1 MENSTACDQALN
13 FTLCWSDDAGGV
25 VGLSTQVT
33 EGGSGKGGGGPGGGG
48 DEEGVEEGVVGV
60 VGVGVVVVGG
70 GGRGRVG
77 GGGGGG
83 GGVGGGGGGGL
94 LGISSPDE
102 SWQSIREELQWAF
115 PVHIYGFSCLFFMLA
130 FYTFFSILNLR
141 SQISSR
147 PFMST
152 INVFLCVL
160 GVTRAACF
168 LIEPYTSGQVMP
180 GFLGSFMWDVGFP
193 CILSAF
199 SLIQL
204 AFSQLTQVK
213 FRPEWLR
220 RKSALSL
227 LITSHFALV
236 FGSDIATAF
245 ENHLQVVRWIVQS
258 VFLSWGLV
266 LCVTFLYGGA
276 HIIKLLRTIPQNAF
290 QEGMQS
296 CSSENNKGILQ
307 LALLAQCNNI
317 ASSVLTAAAA
327 TSQSATAATSPAH
340 ATTVSSTPSPQPM
353 TPKIRITDEFDQTF
367 SYGSDIAA
375 AGCSSSSSRPSSS
388 SNSSSAATAAALLL
402 QSAAA
407 AAAAESGGRTFDVS
421 PGNITEEEEEGDA
434 AVELGK
440 TSAGVKSKGSKADHS
455 GNNHKQH
462 QNGHHHHHHHQHH
475 HHHHHHQ
482 QHQPSTSS
490 STIVWKSET
499 KKSTSPIGEGSK
511 NTEVKDHKSARKGS
525 HSNFQVKKSEDTKL
539 GDIIIKVEE
548 VDSGDN
554 EHSHDE
560 ETKLMIDD
568 DDDDDHKNHS
578 SAAKESGEMKATEPK
593 RKERVKE
600 ISKFKKY
607 DSLRVKKGMCNI
619 QAVKSLD
626 SLLLA
631 DNSGGKS
638 GYGNSGDTVRR
649 GSYTEGV
656 TNCTKAPIN
665 KRKESLPNG
674 DFAKTHL
681 KPDGEGKVVP
691 KRKKS
696 LTWSE
701 DTQTIECPPKEAK
714 TPSRKNST
722 HEDCDKILRDN
733 HRKSS
738 VSSRRNSR
746 TYGSEKC
753 RVRNNRAN
761 EFSDLIVMGGGVGGP
776 GGRRRSSTVSSCSM
790 RKGSEQ
796 WQTTLAFPHHQKE
809 HRSLSVSSAV
819 GPGASS
825 SRRSSRKSL
834 RDDAEV
840 EALLDRSPGGQ
851 DLTLA
856 SILNHIAYV
865 NQAASASKLPR
876 PIKDSRK
883 AQVQQ
888 VLIVTYVTAVLGT
901 VLSLALVYR
910 VYGYFSSG
918 VGSATAA
925 AAAAAVLPNPPW
937 LWFTYESGCRFL
949 EFLMGCAMANITRQ
963 PLNSTVT
970 RRHSQYHPNSLRL
983 KQRSSLYNI

>member
-1 MENSTACDQALN
+1 MENNTACDQALN
-13 FTLCWSDDAGGV
+13 FSLCWSDHEGG
-25 VGLSTQVT
+25 VGLSTHVE
-33 EGGSGKGGGGPGGGG
+33 EGGAGKGGGE
-48 DEEGVEEGVVGV
+48 EEGVE
-60 VGVGVVVVGG
+60 
-70 GGRGRVG
+70 
-77 GGGGGG
+77 GG
-83 GGVGGGGGGGL
+83 GGVRGKGRGGGGL
-94 LGISSPDE
+94 SGISSTTDE
-102 SWQSIREELQWAF
+102 NWQSIREELQWAF

-290 QEGMQS
+290 QEGLQS

-317 ASSVLTAAAA
+317 ASSVLTAAA
-327 TSQSATAATSPAH
+327 TSASATAATSPAH

-367 SYGSDIAA
+367 SYGSDIVA
-375 AGCSSSSSRPSSS
+375 AGSSSSRPSSS
-388 SNSSSAATAAALLL
+388 NSSALL
-402 QSAAA
+402 QST
-407 AAAAESGGRTFDVS
+407 ESGMRSFDVS
-421 PGNITEEEEEGDA
+421 PGITEEEDEGEADA
-434 AVELGK
+434 ESGK
-440 TSAGVKSKGSKADHS
+440 TSMVMKSKVSKAEHP
-455 GNNHKQH
+455 GNNQNENPQHKQH
-462 QNGHHHHHHHQHH
+462 HHNS
-475 HHHHHHQ
+475 HQ

-499 KKSTSPIGEGSK
+499 KKSSSSPVSGES
-511 NTEVKDHKSARKGS
+511 NHAEVKDYKSAKKSS
-525 HSNFQVKKSEDTKL
+525 HSNFQSKRSEESKL

-554 EHSHDE
+554 EQAND

-568 DDDDDHKNHS
+568 DRDHCGGKLGDDVKD
-578 SAAKESGEMKATEPK
+578 GEPK
-593 RKERVKE
+593 RKGRVKE

-607 DSLRVKKGMCNI
+607 DSLRVKKGMGNM

-626 SLLLA
+626 SLLLS

-638 GYGNSGDTVRR
+638 GYGNSDTVRR

-656 TNCTKAPIN
+656 TNCTKSPIN

-674 DFAKTHL
+674 DFAKSHL
-681 KPDGEGKVVP
+681 KPDGEGKIVQ

-701 DTQTIECPPKEAK
+701 DTQTIECPTKEVI
-714 TPSRKNST
+714 TTSRKNSIQ
-722 HEDCDKILRDN
+722 EGCDKILKDN

-738 VSSRRNSR
+738 VSSRRSSR
-746 TYGSEKC
+746 TYGSEKG

-761 EFSDLIVMGGGVGGP
+761 EFGDLIVVGGGP

-796 WQTTLAFPHHQKE
+796 WQTTLTFSHHQKE

-819 GPGASS
+819 GHGASS

-865 NQAASASKLPR
+865 NQAATASKLPR
-876 PIKDSRK
+876 PIKDTRK

-963 PLNSTVT
+963 PLNSNVS

-983 KQRSSLYNI
+983 KQSSLYNI

>member
-33 EGGSGKGGGGPGGGG
+33 EGGSGKGAGGPAGGG

-60 VGVGVVVVGG
+60 VVVGG

-77 GGGGGG
+77 GAGVGGA
-83 GGVGGGGGGGL
+83 GGVGGGSGGVL
-94 LGISSPDE
+94 LGISSTDE

-266 LCVTFLYGGA
+266 LCITFLYGGA

-375 AGCSSSSSRPSSS
+375 AGCSSSSSSSRPSSS
-388 SNSSSAATAAALLL
+388 ANSSSAAATAAALLL

-407 AAAAESGGRTFDVS
+407 AESGGRSFDVS
-421 PGNITEEEEEGDA
+421 PGNITEEEDEDV

-440 TSAGVKSKGSKADHS
+440 TSAGGAKGKGSKADHS

-462 QNGHHHHHHHQHH
+462 HNGHHHHHHHN
-475 HHHHHHQ
+475 Q

-499 KKSTSPIGEGSK
+499 KKTSSSSSSSSPIGGEGSK
-511 NTEVKDHKSARKGS
+511 NTEAKDYKSARKGS
-525 HSNFQVKKSEDTKL
+525 HANFQGKKSENTKL

-548 VDSGDN
+548 VDGGDN
-554 EHSHDE
+554 DHSHDE

-568 DDDDDHKNHS
+568 DDEDDHKDQSHS
-578 SAAKESGEMKATEPK
+578 GGKESGGDAKGTEPK

-619 QAVKSLD
+619 QSVKSLD

-656 TNCTKAPIN
+656 TNCTKAPIS

-714 TPSRKNST
+714 TPSRKNSST
-722 HEDCDKILRDN
+722 HEDCDKIPRDN

-761 EFSDLIVMGGGVGGP
+761 EFSDLIVMGGGVGGGP

-819 GPGASS
+819 GPGASG

>member
-296 CSSENNKGILQ
+296 CSSENNK
-307 LALLAQCNNI
+307 
-317 ASSVLTAAAA
+317 
-327 TSQSATAATSPAH
+327 
-340 ATTVSSTPSPQPM
+340 
-353 TPKIRITDEFDQTF
+353 
-367 SYGSDIAA
+367 
-375 AGCSSSSSRPSSS
+375 
-388 SNSSSAATAAALLL
+388 
-402 QSAAA
+402 
-407 AAAAESGGRTFDVS
+407 GGRTFDVS

>member
-33 EGGSGKGGGGPGGGG
+33 EGGSGKGAGGPAGGG

-60 VGVGVVVVGG
+60 VVVGG

-77 GGGGGG
+77 GAGVGGA
-83 GGVGGGGGGGL
+83 GGVGGGSGGVL
-94 LGISSPDE
+94 LGISSTDE

-266 LCVTFLYGGA
+266 LCITFLYGGA

-296 CSSENNKGILQ
+296 CSSENNKG
-307 LALLAQCNNI
+307 
-317 ASSVLTAAAA
+317 
-327 TSQSATAATSPAH
+327 
-340 ATTVSSTPSPQPM
+340 
-353 TPKIRITDEFDQTF
+353 
-367 SYGSDIAA
+367 
-375 AGCSSSSSRPSSS
+375 
-388 SNSSSAATAAALLL
+388 
-402 QSAAA
+402 
-407 AAAAESGGRTFDVS
+407 GRSFDVS
-421 PGNITEEEEEGDA
+421 PGNITEEEDEDV

-440 TSAGVKSKGSKADHS
+440 TSAGGAKGKGSKADHS

-462 QNGHHHHHHHQHH
+462 HNGHHHHHHHN
-475 HHHHHHQ
+475 Q

-499 KKSTSPIGEGSK
+499 KKTSSSSSSSSPIGGEGSK
-511 NTEVKDHKSARKGS
+511 NTEAKDYKSARKGS
-525 HSNFQVKKSEDTKL
+525 HANFQGKKSENTKL

-548 VDSGDN
+548 VDGGDN
-554 EHSHDE
+554 DHSHDE

-568 DDDDDHKNHS
+568 DDEDDHKDQSHS
-578 SAAKESGEMKATEPK
+578 GGKESGGDAKGTEPK

-619 QAVKSLD
+619 QSVKSLD

-656 TNCTKAPIN
+656 TNCTKAPIS

-714 TPSRKNST
+714 TPSRKNSST
-722 HEDCDKILRDN
+722 HEDCDKIPRDN

-761 EFSDLIVMGGGVGGP
+761 EFSDLIVMGGGVGGGP

-819 GPGASS
+819 GPGASG